1 MYLEYLVYV
10 KSTLTMSEV
19 KIRPYK
25 PEDYLKCRGIF
36 TDGMKELSTPVMKIV
51 FPKCFKM
58 AGLLLMVVIAVSIYT
73 IWLPW
78 IIVFYLI
85 TCVILTALLYIYIY
99 LLIMNYM
106 NSCLNTDLLEIAEF
120 YKGES
125 CMWIAEYNGRV
136 LGMVGLAKREYHKPG
151 VAELQRLS
159 VSTSVRGKGIGTLL
173 VKTVLQFCKEQN
185 YNKIILKTSC
195 TQYAAIPLYK
205 KCGFKHVRNDPYPGL
220 SYSGL
225 YILSF
230 EIDL

>member
-1 MYLEYLVYV
+1 MYV

-25 PEDYLKCRGIF
+25 PEDFLKCREMF
-36 TDGMKELSTPVMKIV
+36 TDSIKELSNLLMKIV

-58 AGLLLMVVIAVSIYT
+58 AGLLLMVVAAVSMNT

-78 IIVFYLI
+78 IIMFYLI

-99 LLIMNYM
+99 LLIMNYIDG
-106 NSCLNTDLLEIAEF
+106 SLNADLLEIAEF

-151 VAELQRLS
+151 VAELQRLFA
-159 VSTSVRGKGIGTLL
+159 STSVRGKGIGTLL

>member
-25 PEDYLKCRGIF
+25 PEDFLKCREMF
-36 TDGMKELSTPVMKIV
+36 TDSIKELSNLLMKIV

-58 AGLLLMVVIAVSIYT
+58 AGLLLMVVAAVSMNT

-78 IIVFYLI
+78 IIMFYLI

-99 LLIMNYM
+99 LLIMNYIDG
-106 NSCLNTDLLEIAEF
+106 SLNADLLEIAEF

-151 VAELQRLS
+151 VAELQRLFA
-159 VSTSVRGKGIGTLL
+159 STSVRGKGIGTLL

>member
-25 PEDYLKCRGIF
+25 PEDFLKCREMF
-36 TDGMKELSTPVMKIV
+36 TDSIKELSNLLMKIV

-58 AGLLLMVVIAVSIYT
+58 AGLLLMVVAAVSMNT

-78 IIVFYLI
+78 IIMFYLI

-151 VAELQRLS
+151 VAELQRFV

-173 VKTVLQFCKEQN
+173 VKNVLQFCKEQN
-185 YNKIILKTSC
+185 YNNLILETTSA
-195 TQYAAIPLYK
+195 QYAAISLYK
-205 KCGFKHVRNDPYPGL
+205 KCGLKHVRNDPYPGL
-220 SYSGL
+220 SYSGMYL
-225 YILSF
+225 LSF